1 MNKKGFLLTE
11 CCVALMA
18 VCLLITC
25 FYDNFAQSV
34 NIGREVLRDLEIY
47 RVERSVVALMKEELI
62 FYVDTAAISGESPG
76 TLISCQETAV
86 KRKIY
91 YYCKSS
97 PEAPYATTLYQ
108 KTNVEGKSPGINP
121 LTPPNIEV
129 TEWRVEKLNDKS
141 LLMTIG
147 LKEYKTGREK
157 LFSEVVDLCNG
168 KVL

>member
-1 MNKKGFLLTE
+1 M
-11 CCVALMA
+11 ALMA

-34 NIGREVLRDLEIY
+34 NIGREVLSDLEIY
-47 RVERSVVALMKEELI
+47 RAGRSAVGLLKEELT
-62 FYVDTAAISGESPG
+62 FYVDTAAISGEIPG
-76 TLISCQETAV
+76 TLISCQETAI

-97 PEAPYATTLYQ
+97 PEKPYAITLYQ
-108 KTNVEGKSPGINP
+108 KTNVEGKSSGINP

-129 TEWRVEKLNDKS
+129 TEWHVEKINDKS
-141 LLMTIG
+141 LLLTIG
-147 LKEYKTGREK
+147 LKEHKTGREK
-157 LFSEVVDLCNG
+157 FFSEVVELCNG